1 MPQLHFFHNQGE
13 NNKRSLLNLLT
24 PKSDWRLLSPHS
36 TILESNVKVMR
47 IKEMIIN
54 LGSSWFSDKFF
65 LSAPEEMKGEQNMG
79 DMNTDV
85 SV

>member
-1 MPQLHFFHNQGE
+1 
-13 NNKRSLLNLLT
+13 
-24 PKSDWRLLSPHS
+24 
-36 TILESNVKVMR
+36 MR
-47 IKEMIIN
+47 IKEMIFN

-85 SV
+85 TV